1 MIFPE
6 YSSPRK
12 DADPASAYLSGLS
25 GRRIAVVAT
34 GALGAMYLPAWLHW
48 LRRGANCAHE
58 DDRHEERVGV
68 RRVDALT
75 AFSNVPPEIDDW
87 GRSPRSPKH
96 LDIDDDVH
104 AYVVHPATMSFVS
117 RMSAGLCDSPTML
130 AIQGTKSPVVG
141 RSVRTPGVHGR
152 SGLAPVRVRVER
164 ATEHPPPCPR
174 RRRERQGPDA
184 HGFASPALPRGLGA
198 SRRTVQRG
206 TTRTLMS
213 P

>member
-48 LRRGANCAHE
+48 LRAAAPTVHTRTIVTKSALGF
-58 DDRHEERVGV
+58 VGL
-68 RRVDALT
+68 DALT

-130 AIQGTKSPVVG
+130 AIQGTKSPVVVAA
-141 RSVRTPGVHGR
+141 SAPPGFTDGPVWRRYESELNARPNIHL
-152 SGLAPVRVRVER
+152 LAPEDGVSAKDQMRTGSPPRPFPAVL
-164 ATEHPPPCPR
+164 EHLDALF
-174 RRRERQGPDA
+174 REDDNGHR
-184 HGFASPALPRGLGA
+184 
-198 SRRTVQRG
+198 
-206 TTRTLMS
+206 
-213 P
+213 